1 MKSGKISKDAQST
14 KKSQME
20 IIKMKY
26 NNREEKL
33 SGRVQVYR
41 DVRQAMIIKLVDRS
55 IDSLI
60 WTTEG
65 KTTRGKMS
73 EAVGTCGKIT

>member
-1 MKSGKISKDAQST
+1 MKSGKISKDVQST

-41 DVRQAMIIKLVDRS
+41 DVRQAMIIKLEDRS

-60 WTTEG
+60 
-65 KTTRGKMS
+65 
-73 EAVGTCGKIT
+73 